1 MFLYLRPANR
11 YFTLA
16 VVYIYMNW
24 RKILFYTIF
33 ALGLLVAFQI
43 ALSVLATIIGLMWT
57 IATSLATL
65 AVIATMFYG
74 GFKLV
79 SWYRGGV
86 ATQSNTDATAADQ
99 SEPEPPT
106 RVESLKERYA
116 NGHLSE
122 AEFERELERELDG
135 PDVDAIDRELSRERE

>member
-1 MFLYLRPANR
+1 
-11 YFTLA
+11 
-16 VVYIYMNW
+16 MNW
-24 RKILFYTIF
+24 RKVLFYTIF
-33 ALGLLVAFQI
+33 GLGLLVALQI
-43 ALSVLATIIGLMWT
+43 ALSVVAVVIGSRGRLPPPSPRWL
-57 IATSLATL
+57 SRG
-65 AVIATMFYG
+65 AVLR

-79 SWYRGGV
+79 SWYRDGG
-86 ATQSNTDATAADQ
+86 ATARPRRHSQ
-99 SEPEPPT
+99 RSIGTEPPT

>member
-1 MFLYLRPANR
+1 
-11 YFTLA
+11 
-16 VVYIYMNW
+16 MNW
-24 RKILFYTIF
+24 RKVLFYTIF
-33 ALGLLVAFQI
+33 GLGLLVALQI
-43 ALSVLATIIGLMWT
+43 ALSVVAVVIGIAWT

-65 AVIATMFYG
+65 AVFAALFYG

-79 SWYRGGV
+79 SWYRDGG
-86 ATQSNTDATAADQ
+86 ATASPTDATATDQ
-99 SEPEPPT
+99 SEPEPPD

-135 PDVDAIDRELSRERE
+135 PEADAIDRELSRERE